1 MAGKKSF
8 YVVWQGLNP
17 GIYNSWE
24 ECLLQVKG
32 VQGAKYKGYESR
44 EEAEIAFSEG
54 PPEVVPKGKSP
65 TTQPKLLPA
74 DIKSAMA
81 VDASCMGN
89 PGKMEYRGVW
99 AADGGIIF
107 NVGPF
112 EDGTNNIGE
121 FLAIV
126 HALAWQEKNG
136 VNYTIYSDSRNA
148 MLWVANKKCKTKLE
162 RTGRNDEIFKL
173 IERAERWLMTHSFRA
188 KIVKW
193 ETKLWGEIPADFG
206 RK

>member
-1 MAGKKSF
+1 MAGKNKF

-32 VQGAKYKGYESR
+32 VQGAKYKGFETKD
-44 EEAEIAFSEG
+44 EAEIAFAEG
-54 PPEVVPKGKSP
+54 APSYSPKAK
-65 TTQPKLLPA
+65 TEQTPKTLPA
-74 DIKSAMA
+74 DINSAIA
-81 VDASCMGN
+81 VDASCLGN
-89 PGKMEYRGVW
+89 PGKMEYQGVW
-99 AADGGIIF
+99 AADGGLIF
-107 NVGPF
+107 RVGPF

-126 HALAWQEKNG
+126 HALAWMEKNG
-136 VNYTIYSDSRNA
+136 VKYTIYSDSRNA
-148 MLWVANKKCKTKLE
+148 MLWIANKKCKTKLE
-162 RTGRNDEIFKL
+162 RTGRNDEVFNL
-173 IERAERWLMTHSFRA
+173 IERAERWLNTHSFRT

-193 ETKLWGEIPADFG
+193 ETKDWGEIPADFG

>member
-1 MAGKKSF
+1 MAGKNKF

-17 GIYNSWE
+17 GIYCSWE

-32 VQGAKYKGYESR
+32 VQGAKYKGFESR
-44 EEAEIAFSEG
+44 EEAETAFS
-54 PPEVVPKGKSP
+54 KGAPSYS
-65 TTQPKLLPA
+65 PKLKKEEPSKVLPA
-74 DIKSAMA
+74 DINCAVA

-89 PGKMEYRGVW
+89 PGKMEYQGVW
-99 AADGGIIF
+99 AADGGLIF
-107 NVGPF
+107 RIGPF

-126 HALAWQEKNG
+126 HALAWMEKYG

-162 RTGRNDEIFKL
+162 RTGRNDIIFEL
-173 IERAERWLMTHSFRA
+173 IERAEKWLNTHSFRA

-193 ETKLWGEIPADFG
+193 DTKAWGEIPADFG

>member
-1 MAGKKSF
+1 MAGKNKF

-17 GIYNSWE
+17 GIYCSWE

-32 VQGAKYKGYESR
+32 VQGAKYKGFETR
-44 EEAEIAFSEG
+44 EEAETAFSEG
-54 PPEVVPKGKSP
+54 APSYSP
-65 TTQPKLLPA
+65 RLKKEESSKVLPA
-74 DIKSAMA
+74 DINCAVA

-89 PGKMEYRGVW
+89 PGKMEYQGVW
-99 AADGGIIF
+99 AADGGLIF
-107 NVGPF
+107 RIGPF

-126 HALAWQEKNG
+126 HALAWMEKNG

-162 RTGRNDEIFKL
+162 HTGRNDIIFEL
-173 IERAERWLMTHSFRA
+173 IERAEKWLNTHSFRA

-193 ETKLWGEIPADFG
+193 DTKAWGEIPADFG

>member
-1 MAGKKSF
+1 MAGKNKF

-17 GIYNSWE
+17 GIYCSWE

-32 VQGAKYKGYESR
+32 VQGAKYKGFETR
-44 EEAEIAFSEG
+44 EEAETAFSEG
-54 PPEVVPKGKSP
+54 APSYSP
-65 TTQPKLLPA
+65 RLKKEEPSKVLPA
-74 DIKSAMA
+74 DINCAVA

-89 PGKMEYRGVW
+89 PGKMEYQGVW
-99 AADGGIIF
+99 AADGGLIF
-107 NVGPF
+107 RIGPF

-126 HALAWQEKNG
+126 HALAWMEKYG

-162 RTGRNDEIFKL
+162 RTGRNDIIFEL
-173 IERAERWLMTHSFRA
+173 IERAEKWLNTHSFRA

-193 ETKLWGEIPADFG
+193 DTKSWGEIPADFG

>member
-1 MAGKKSF
+1 MAGKNKF

-17 GIYNSWE
+17 GIYTSWD

-32 VQGAKYKGYESR
+32 VQGAKYKSFETKA
-44 EEAEIAFSEG
+44 EAESAFAEG
-54 PPEVVPKGKSP
+54 APAYTPKP
-65 TTQPKLLPA
+65 QMPQPARALPA
-74 DIKSAMA
+74 DIKSAIA

-89 PGKMEYRGVW
+89 PGKMEYQGVW
-99 AADGGIIF
+99 AADGGVIF
-107 NVGPF
+107 RVGPF

-126 HALAWQEKNG
+126 HALAWMEKNG

-148 MLWVANKKCKTKLE
+148 MLWIASKKCKTKLE
-162 RTGRNDEIFKL
+162 RTGRNDEVFNL
-173 IERAERWLMTHSFRA
+173 IERAERWLNTHSFRA

>member
-1 MAGKKSF
+1 MASKNKF

-17 GIYNSWE
+17 GIYCSWE

-32 VQGAKYKGYESR
+32 VQGAKYKGFATR
-44 EEAEIAFSEG
+44 DEAEMAFNQGAPSYSTKPKTEQHLKIL
-54 PPEVVPKGKSP
+54 PP
-65 TTQPKLLPA
+65 
-74 DIKSAMA
+74 DINSAIA

-89 PGKMEYRGVW
+89 PGKMEYQGVW
-99 AADGGIIF
+99 AADGGLIF
-107 NVGPF
+107 RIGPF

-126 HALAWQEKNG
+126 HALAWMEKHG

-148 MLWVANKKCKTKLE
+148 MLWVASKKCKTKLE
-162 RTGRNDEIFKL
+162 HTGRNDIIFEL
-173 IERAERWLMTHSFRA
+173 IERAEKWLNTHTFRT

-193 ETKLWGEIPADFG
+193 DTKAWGEIPADFG

>member
-1 MAGKKSF
+1 MAGKNKF

-17 GIYNSWE
+17 GIYCSWE

-32 VQGAKYKGYESR
+32 VQGAKYKGFETR
-44 EEAEIAFSEG
+44 EEAETAFSEG
-54 PPEVVPKGKSP
+54 APSYSLRLKKEEPSKV
-65 TTQPKLLPA
+65 LPA
-74 DIKSAMA
+74 DINCAVA

-89 PGKMEYRGVW
+89 PGKMEYQGVW
-99 AADGGIIF
+99 AADGGLIF
-107 NVGPF
+107 RIGPF

-126 HALAWQEKNG
+126 HALAWMEKYG

-162 RTGRNDEIFKL
+162 RTGRNDIIFEL
-173 IERAERWLMTHSFRA
+173 IERAEKWLNTHSFRA

-193 ETKLWGEIPADFG
+193 DTKAWGEIPADFG

>member
-1 MAGKKSF
+1 MAGKNKF

-17 GIYNSWE
+17 GIYSSWE

-32 VQGAKYKGYESR
+32 VQGAKYKSFETR
-44 EEAEIAFSEG
+44 AEAESAFAEG
-54 PPEVVPKGKSP
+54 APSYTPKTKAAEPSK
-65 TTQPKLLPA
+65 TLPA
-74 DIKSAMA
+74 DIKSAIA
-81 VDASCMGN
+81 VDASCLGN
-89 PGKMEYRGVW
+89 PGKMEYQGVW
-99 AADGGIIF
+99 AADGGPIF
-107 NVGPF
+107 RVGPF

-126 HALAWQEKNG
+126 HALAWMEKNN

-148 MLWVANKKCKTKLE
+148 MLWIASKKCKTKLE
-162 RTGRNDEIFKL
+162 RTGRNDEIFNL
-173 IERAERWLMTHSFRA
+173 IERAERWLNTHTFRA

>member
-1 MAGKKSF
+1 MAGKNKF

-17 GIYNSWE
+17 GIYCSWE

-32 VQGAKYKGYESR
+32 VQGAKYKGFETR
-44 EEAEIAFSEG
+44 EEAETAFSEG
-54 PPEVVPKGKSP
+54 APSYSP
-65 TTQPKLLPA
+65 RLEKEEPSKVLPA
-74 DIKSAMA
+74 DINCAVA

-89 PGKMEYRGVW
+89 PGKMEYQGVW
-99 AADGGIIF
+99 AADGGLIF
-107 NVGPF
+107 RIGPF

-126 HALAWQEKNG
+126 HALAWMEKYG

-162 RTGRNDEIFKL
+162 RTGRNDIIFEL
-173 IERAERWLMTHSFRA
+173 IERAEKWLNTHSFRA

-193 ETKLWGEIPADFG
+193 DTKAWGEIPADFG

>member
-1 MAGKKSF
+1 MASKNKF

-17 GIYNSWE
+17 GIYCSWE

-32 VQGAKYKGYESR
+32 VQGAKYKGFATR
-44 EEAEIAFSEG
+44 DEAEMAFNQGAPSYSAKPKTEQHSKIL
-54 PPEVVPKGKSP
+54 PP
-65 TTQPKLLPA
+65 
-74 DIKSAMA
+74 DINSAIA

-89 PGKMEYRGVW
+89 PGKMEYQGVW
-99 AADGGIIF
+99 AADGGLIF
-107 NVGPF
+107 RIGPF

-126 HALAWQEKNG
+126 HALAWMEKHG

-162 RTGRNDEIFKL
+162 HTGRNNIIFEL
-173 IERAERWLMTHSFRA
+173 IERAEKWLNTHTFRT

-193 ETKLWGEIPADFG
+193 DTKAWGEIPADFG

>member
-1 MAGKKSF
+1 MAGKNKF

-17 GIYNSWE
+17 GIYSSWE

-32 VQGAKYKGYESR
+32 VQGAKYKSFGTR
-44 EEAEIAFSEG
+44 EEAETAFSEG
-54 PPEVVPKGKSP
+54 VPTFLSKPKAEQ
-65 TTQPKLLPA
+65 QPKVLPP
-74 DIKSAMA
+74 DINSAIA

-89 PGKMEYRGVW
+89 PGKMEYQGVW
-99 AADGGIIF
+99 AADGGLIF
-107 NVGPF
+107 RVGPF

-148 MLWVANKKCKTKLE
+148 MMWVANKKCKTKLKH
-162 RTGRNDEIFKL
+162 TGRNSEIFNL
-173 IERAERWLMTHSFRA
+173 VERAEHWLNTHSFRA

-193 ETKLWGEIPADFG
+193 DTKAWGEIPADFG

>member
-1 MAGKKSF
+1 MAGKNKF

-17 GIYNSWE
+17 GIYCSWE

-32 VQGAKYKGYESR
+32 VQGAKYKGFETR
-44 EEAEIAFSEG
+44 EEAETAFSEG
-54 PPEVVPKGKSP
+54 APSYSP
-65 TTQPKLLPA
+65 RLKKEEPSKVLPA
-74 DIKSAMA
+74 DINCAVA

-89 PGKMEYRGVW
+89 PGKMEYQGVW
-99 AADGGIIF
+99 AADGGLIF
-107 NVGPF
+107 RIGPF

-126 HALAWQEKNG
+126 HALAWMEKYG

-162 RTGRNDEIFKL
+162 RTGRNDIIFEL
-173 IERAERWLMTHSFRA
+173 IERAEKWLNTHSFRA

-193 ETKLWGEIPADFG
+193 DTKAWGEIPADFG

>member
-1 MAGKKSF
+1 MAGKNKF

-17 GIYNSWE
+17 GIYTSWN

-32 VQGAKYKGYESR
+32 VQGAKYKSFETKA
-44 EEAEIAFSEG
+44 EAESAFAEG
-54 PPEVVPKGKSP
+54 APAYTPKP
-65 TTQPKLLPA
+65 QTPQPARALPA
-74 DIKSAMA
+74 DIKSAIA

-89 PGKMEYRGVW
+89 PGKMEYQGVW
-99 AADGGIIF
+99 AADGGVIF
-107 NVGPF
+107 RVGPF

-126 HALAWQEKNG
+126 HALAWMEKNG

-148 MLWVANKKCKTKLE
+148 MLWIASKKCKTKLE
-162 RTGRNDEIFKL
+162 RTGRNDEVFNL
-173 IERAERWLMTHSFRA
+173 IERAERWLNTHSFRT

>member
-1 MAGKKSF
+1 MAGKNKF

-17 GIYNSWE
+17 GIYTSWD

-32 VQGAKYKGYESR
+32 VQGAKYKGFETKA
-44 EEAEIAFSEG
+44 EAESAFAEG
-54 PPEVVPKGKSP
+54 APAYAPKPKA
-65 TTQPKLLPA
+65 TQPASALPA
-74 DIKSAMA
+74 DIKSAIA
-81 VDASCMGN
+81 VDASCLGH
-89 PGKMEYRGVW
+89 PGKMEYQVVW
-99 AADGGIIF
+99 AADGGVIF
-107 NVGPF
+107 RVGPF

-126 HALAWQEKNG
+126 HALAWMEKNG
-136 VNYTIYSDSRNA
+136 INYTIYSDSRNA
-148 MLWVANKKCKTKLE
+148 MLWIASKKCKTKLE
-162 RTGRNDEIFKL
+162 RTGRNDEVFNL
-173 IERAERWLMTHSFRA
+173 IERAERWLNTHSFRA

>member
-1 MAGKKSF
+1 MAGKNKF

-17 GIYNSWE
+17 GIYCSWE

-32 VQGAKYKGYESR
+32 VQGAKYKGFETR
-44 EEAEIAFSEG
+44 EEAETAFSEG
-54 PPEVVPKGKSP
+54 APSYS
-65 TTQPKLLPA
+65 PKLKKEEPSKVLPA
-74 DIKSAMA
+74 DINCAVA

-89 PGKMEYRGVW
+89 PGKMEYQGVW
-99 AADGGIIF
+99 AADGGLIF
-107 NVGPF
+107 RIGPF

-126 HALAWQEKNG
+126 HALAWMEKYG

-162 RTGRNDEIFKL
+162 RTGRNDIIFEL
-173 IERAERWLMTHSFRA
+173 IERAEKWLNTHSFRA

-193 ETKLWGEIPADFG
+193 DTKAWGEIPADFG

>member
-1 MAGKKSF
+1 MAGKNKF

-17 GIYNSWE
+17 GIYCSWE

-32 VQGAKYKGYESR
+32 VQGAKYKGFETR
-44 EEAEIAFSEG
+44 EEAETAFS
-54 PPEVVPKGKSP
+54 KGAPSYSP
-65 TTQPKLLPA
+65 RLKKEEPSKVLPA
-74 DIKSAMA
+74 DINCAVA

-89 PGKMEYRGVW
+89 PGKMEYQGVW
-99 AADGGIIF
+99 AADGGLIF
-107 NVGPF
+107 RIGPF

-126 HALAWQEKNG
+126 HALAWMEKYG

-162 RTGRNDEIFKL
+162 RTGRNDIIFEL
-173 IERAERWLMTHSFRA
+173 IERAEKWLNTHSFRA

-193 ETKLWGEIPADFG
+193 DTKAWGEIPADFG

>member
-1 MAGKKSF
+1 MAGKNKF

-17 GIYNSWE
+17 GVYTSWE

-32 VQGAKYKGYESR
+32 VQGAKYKSFSTR
-44 EEAEIAFSEG
+44 DEAERAFSEG
-54 PPEVVPKGKSP
+54 VPSYTPKQK
-65 TTQPKLLPA
+65 TEQQPKVLPA
-74 DIKSAMA
+74 DIKSAIA

-89 PGKMEYRGVW
+89 PGKMEYQGVW
-99 AADGGIIF
+99 AADGGLIF
-107 NVGPF
+107 RVGPF

-126 HALAWQEKNG
+126 HALAWMEKNG

-148 MLWVANKKCKTKLE
+148 IMWVANKKCKTKLE
-162 RTGRNDEIFKL
+162 HTKRNDIIFNL
-173 IERAERWLMTHSFRA
+173 IERAELWLNTHSFRA

-193 ETKLWGEIPADFG
+193 DTKAWGEIPADFG

>member
-1 MAGKKSF
+1 MAGKNKF

-17 GIYNSWE
+17 GIYCSWE

-32 VQGAKYKGYESR
+32 VQGAKYKGFETR
-44 EEAEIAFSEG
+44 EEAETAFSEG
-54 PPEVVPKGKSP
+54 APSYSP
-65 TTQPKLLPA
+65 RLKKEESSKVLPA
-74 DIKSAMA
+74 DINCAVA

-89 PGKMEYRGVW
+89 PGKMEYQGVW
-99 AADGGIIF
+99 AADGGLIF
-107 NVGPF
+107 RIGPF

-126 HALAWQEKNG
+126 HALAWMEKYG

-162 RTGRNDEIFKL
+162 RTGRNDIIFEL
-173 IERAERWLMTHSFRA
+173 IERAEKWLNTHSFRA

-193 ETKLWGEIPADFG
+193 DTKAWGEIPADFG

>member
-1 MAGKKSF
+1 MAGKNKF
-8 YVVWQGLNP
+8 YVVWQGISP
-17 GIYNSWE
+17 GIYSSWE
-24 ECLLQVKG
+24 DCLSQVKG
-32 VQGAKYKGYESR
+32 VQGAKYKSFETK

-54 PPEVVPKGKSP
+54 APSYTPKTKIEQQTKS
-65 TTQPKLLPA
+65 LPA
-74 DIKSAMA
+74 DIKSAIA

-89 PGKMEYRGVW
+89 PGKMEYQGVW
-99 AADGGIIF
+99 AADRGLIF
-107 NVGPF
+107 RVGPF

-148 MLWVANKKCKTKLE
+148 MMWVANKKCKTKLE
-162 RTGRNDEIFKL
+162 RTGRNDEIFNL
-173 IERAERWLMTHSFRA
+173 IERAELWLNTHSFRT

-193 ETKLWGEIPADFG
+193 ETKIWGEIPADFG

>member
-1 MAGKKSF
+1 MASKNKF
-8 YVVWQGLNP
+8 YVVWQGVNP
-17 GIYNSWE
+17 GIYCSWE

-32 VQGAKYKGYESR
+32 VQGAKYKGFETR
-44 EEAEIAFSEG
+44 EEAETAFCEG
-54 PPEVVPKGKSP
+54 PPLYSPKHKKEEPS
-65 TTQPKLLPA
+65 KVLPA
-74 DIKSAMA
+74 DINCAVA

-89 PGKMEYRGVW
+89 PGKMEYQGVW
-99 AADGGIIF
+99 AADGGLIF
-107 NVGPF
+107 RIGPF

-126 HALAWQEKNG
+126 HALAWMEKNG

-162 RTGRNDEIFKL
+162 HTGRNDIIFEL
-173 IERAERWLMTHSFRA
+173 IERAEKWLNTHSFRA

-193 ETKLWGEIPADFG
+193 ETKAWGEIPADFG

>member
-1 MAGKKSF
+1 MANKNKF

-17 GIYNSWE
+17 GIYSSWE

-32 VQGAKYKGYESR
+32 VQGAKYKGFATR
-44 EEAEIAFSEG
+44 EEAEVAFSEG
-54 PPEVVPKGKSP
+54 APTFQRKSSSLQQAK
-65 TTQPKLLPA
+65 TLPA
-74 DIKSAMA
+74 DINSAIA
-81 VDASCMGN
+81 VDASCLGN

-99 AADGGIIF
+99 AADGGVIF

-136 VNYTIYSDSRNA
+136 SNYTIYSDSRNA
-148 MLWVANKKCKTKLE
+148 MLWVEKGVCKTKLE
-162 RTGRNDEIFKL
+162 RTGRNDKIFEL
-173 IERAERWLMTHSFRA
+173 IARAETWLKTHTFRA

-193 ETKLWGEIPADFG
+193 DTKAWGEVPADFG

>member
-1 MAGKKSF
+1 MAGKNKF

-17 GIYNSWE
+17 GIYCSWE

-32 VQGAKYKGYESR
+32 VQGAKYKGFESR
-44 EEAEIAFSEG
+44 EEAETAFSEG
-54 PPEVVPKGKSP
+54 APSYSP
-65 TTQPKLLPA
+65 RLKKEEPSKVLPA
-74 DIKSAMA
+74 DINCAVA

-89 PGKMEYRGVW
+89 PGKMEYQGVW
-99 AADGGIIF
+99 AADGGLIF
-107 NVGPF
+107 RIGPF

-126 HALAWQEKNG
+126 HALAWMEKYG

-162 RTGRNDEIFKL
+162 RTGRNDIIFEL
-173 IERAERWLMTHSFRA
+173 IERAEKWLNTHSFRA

-193 ETKLWGEIPADFG
+193 DTKAWGEIPADFG

>member
-1 MAGKKSF
+1 MANKNKF

-17 GIYNSWE
+17 GIYSSWE

-32 VQGAKYKGYESR
+32 VQGAKYKGFATR
-44 EEAEIAFSEG
+44 EEAEVAFSEG
-54 PPEVVPKGKSP
+54 APTFQRKSP
-65 TTQPKLLPA
+65 SPQQERKLPS
-74 DIKSAMA
+74 DINSAIA
-81 VDASCMGN
+81 VDASCLGN

-112 EDGTNNIGE
+112 DDGTNNVGE

-126 HALAWQEKNG
+126 HALAWLEKNG
-136 VNYTIYSDSRNA
+136 MNCTIYSDSRNA
-148 MLWVANKKCKTKLE
+148 MLWVEKGVCKTKLAK
-162 RTGRNDEIFKL
+162 TGRNDKIFEL
-173 IERAERWLMTHSFRA
+173 ISRAENWLRTHPFRA
-188 KIVKW
+188 RIVKW
-193 ETKLWGEIPADFG
+193 DTKAWGEVPADFG

>member
-1 MAGKKSF
+1 MANKNKF
-8 YVVWQGLNP
+8 YVVWQGFNP
-17 GIYNSWE
+17 GIYSSWE

-32 VQGAKYKGYESR
+32 VQGAKYKGFATR
-44 EEAEIAFSEG
+44 EEAEVAFSEG
-54 PPEVVPKGKSP
+54 VPTFQRKSSSLQQ
-65 TTQPKLLPA
+65 TKTLPA
-74 DIKSAMA
+74 DINSAIA
-81 VDASCMGN
+81 VDASCLGN

-99 AADGGIIF
+99 AADGGVIF

-136 VNYTIYSDSRNA
+136 LNYTIYSDSRNA
-148 MLWVANKKCKTKLE
+148 MLWVEKGVCKTKLE
-162 RTGRNDEIFKL
+162 RTGRNNKIFEL
-173 IERAERWLMTHSFRA
+173 IARAETWLKTHTFRA

-193 ETKLWGEIPADFG
+193 DTKAWGEVPADFG

>member
-54 PPEVVPKGKSP
+54 PPAVVPKGKSP
-65 TTQPKLLPA
+65 TTQTKLLPA

-162 RTGRNDEIFKL
+162 RTGRNDEIFNL

>member
-1 MAGKKSF
+1 MAGKNKF

-17 GIYNSWE
+17 GIYCSWE

-32 VQGAKYKGYESR
+32 VQGAKYKGFETR
-44 EEAEIAFSEG
+44 EEAETAFSEG
-54 PPEVVPKGKSP
+54 APSYS
-65 TTQPKLLPA
+65 PKLKKEEPSKVLPA
-74 DIKSAMA
+74 DINCAVA

-89 PGKMEYRGVW
+89 PGKMEYQGVW
-99 AADGGIIF
+99 AADGGLIF
-107 NVGPF
+107 RIGPF

-126 HALAWQEKNG
+126 HALAWMEKYG

-162 RTGRNDEIFKL
+162 HTGRNDIIFEL
-173 IERAERWLMTHSFRA
+173 IERAEKWLNTHSFRA

-193 ETKLWGEIPADFG
+193 DTKAWGEIPADFG

>member
-1 MAGKKSF
+1 MAGKNKF

-17 GIYNSWE
+17 GIYSSWE

-32 VQGAKYKGYESR
+32 VQGAKYKSFETR
-44 EEAEIAFSEG
+44 AEAESAFAEG
-54 PPEVVPKGKSP
+54 APSYTPKTKAAEPSK
-65 TTQPKLLPA
+65 TLPA
-74 DIKSAMA
+74 DIKSAIA
-81 VDASCMGN
+81 VDASCLGN
-89 PGKMEYRGVW
+89 PGKMEYQGVW
-99 AADGGIIF
+99 AADGGPIF
-107 NVGPF
+107 RVGPF

-126 HALAWQEKNG
+126 HALAWMEKNN

-148 MLWVANKKCKTKLE
+148 MLWVASRKCKTKLE
-162 RTGRNDEIFKL
+162 RTGRNDEIFNL
-173 IERAERWLMTHSFRA
+173 IERAERWLNTHTFRA
-188 KIVKW
+188 KIIKW

>member
-1 MAGKKSF
+1 MAGKNKF
-8 YVVWQGLNP
+8 YVVWQGISP
-17 GIYNSWE
+17 GIYSSWE
-24 ECLLQVKG
+24 DCLLQVKG
-32 VQGAKYKGYESR
+32 VQGAKYKSFETK

-54 PPEVVPKGKSP
+54 APSYTPKTKIEQQAKS
-65 TTQPKLLPA
+65 LPA
-74 DIKSAMA
+74 DIKSAIA

-89 PGKMEYRGVW
+89 PGKMEYQGVW
-99 AADGGIIF
+99 AADRGLIF
-107 NVGPF
+107 RVGPF

-148 MLWVANKKCKTKLE
+148 MMWVANKKCKTKLE
-162 RTGRNDEIFKL
+162 RTGRNDEIFNL
-173 IERAERWLMTHSFRA
+173 IERAELWLNTHSFRT

-193 ETKLWGEIPADFG
+193 ETKIWGEIPADFG